1 MYAMSQDEKIV
12 LDSNGCLMF
21 IEEYSGQC
29 NVVCKISFGAELR
42 TVTMGSYDTKK
53 AAIKELNRFLKS
65 CESGE
70 KVFRFSK
77 NIGDLDELLTINF
90 KNGSLQMSETGQV
103 VSACVYDS
111 HSTCCCKDE
120 PCPHLA
126 DCINFLLKGGRE
138 ENACNVTG

>member
-21 IEEYSGQC
+21 LEEYSGQC
-29 NVVCKISFGAELR
+29 NIVCKISFGAELR
-42 TVTMGSYDTKK
+42 TLTMASYDTKK

-65 CESGE
+65 CENEE

-77 NIGDLDELLTINF
+77 NMGDLDELLTINF
-90 KNGSLQMSETGQV
+90 KNGYLQMSETGQV
-103 VSACVYDS
+103 VNACVNDL

-120 PCPHLA
+120 PCTNLSN
-126 DCINFLLKGGRE
+126 CIRYLLKE
-138 ENACNVTG
+138 E